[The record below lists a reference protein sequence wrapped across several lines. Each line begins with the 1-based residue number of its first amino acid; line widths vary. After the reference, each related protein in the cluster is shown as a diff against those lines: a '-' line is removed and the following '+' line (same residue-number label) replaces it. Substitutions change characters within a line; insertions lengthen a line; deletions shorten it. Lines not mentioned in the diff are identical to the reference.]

1 MYQNYTD
8 VKLGKKL
15 GGRLKLKSPR
25 KMLCIFFALFFLV
38 FAFQNCGRIEV
49 TEKQIE
55 ESVSLEVPSVLDVS
69 LNKQFI
75 IEYER
80 NTPVDF
86 QIPLEEESAGLARV
100 SLDEEQTL
108 LSSLTQLNAV
118 IEIAQNSFLITYTPA
133 NGILGEDFSKLYLK
147 SLSGELVEI
156 ELIFRPL
163 NNQEELPTKKALIY
177 GPSSEERVYFQQKL
191 LGYEAPELGEIFNK
205 WPRFAGTK
213 YFLNI
218 DEVDRNNPL
227 AYCMSEKDS
236 NTGRFTSTTDPEGNP
251 VPDPGSNNVC
261 NASEDFLAMAW
272 SLVGDPS
279 RVICVANSGRVTGF
293 LSPLDFEYYTHEA
306 VLTSTNRDDDR
317 IGIVIAART
326 DAGGKLHVLEATRT
340 QGGTQPGLGWGILYY
355 VDGVTKKIIDEKS
368 VGGIFKN
375 SGPAGSNDGWS
386 GKRTLVRVVR
396 DANIIKASTSEWF
409 MAGEIPSISEESLIE
424 IDLND
429 ESLGLEFFKGPGAY
443 GYSSFSQY
451 FSEFTDIKFSTG
463 NSGTYLYD
471 LSTSSVYERQL
482 EGDFKER
489 TDIDLYTHLG
499 TPRVITNPDTG
510 KKFFLRSDRTY
521 EEVD

>member
-1 MYQNYTD
+1 MLKSQYKGKWPVIGLKLYQNYTD

-49 TEKQIE
+49 TDKQIE

-86 QIPLEEESAGLARV
+86 QIPLEEESAGLASV

-191 LGYEAPELGEIFNK
+191 
-205 WPRFAGTK
+205 
-213 YFLNI
+213 
-218 DEVDRNNPL
+218 
-227 AYCMSEKDS
+227 
-236 NTGRFTSTTDPEGNP
+236 
-251 VPDPGSNNVC
+251 
-261 NASEDFLAMAW
+261 
-272 SLVGDPS
+272 
-279 RVICVANSGRVTGF
+279 
-293 LSPLDFEYYTHEA
+293 
-306 VLTSTNRDDDR
+306 
-317 IGIVIAART
+317 
-326 DAGGKLHVLEATRT
+326 
-340 QGGTQPGLGWGILYY
+340 
-355 VDGVTKKIIDEKS
+355 
-368 VGGIFKN
+368 
-375 SGPAGSNDGWS
+375 
-386 GKRTLVRVVR
+386 
-396 DANIIKASTSEWF
+396 
-409 MAGEIPSISEESLIE
+409 
-424 IDLND
+424 
-429 ESLGLEFFKGPGAY
+429 
-443 GYSSFSQY
+443 
-451 FSEFTDIKFSTG
+451 
-463 NSGTYLYD
+463 
-471 LSTSSVYERQL
+471 
-482 EGDFKER
+482 
-489 TDIDLYTHLG
+489 
-499 TPRVITNPDTG
+499 
-510 KKFFLRSDRTY
+510 
-521 EEVD
+521 